1 MPEVDLFVT
10 VPGLF
15 YLMMALALIGL
26 LTGAIADWWRRH

>member
-15 YLMMALALIGL
+15 YLMLILILVGIAS
-26 LTGAIADWWRRH
+26 GAIADWWRRH